1 MKPITLERLQSLAAA
16 RPTDAST
23 PEATEKDECDMAEP
37 LLSNGMS
44 DEFRAFLDDEEQID
58 TVLSESLELLD

>member
-1 MKPITLERLQSLAAA
+1 
-16 RPTDAST
+16 
-23 PEATEKDECDMAEP
+23 MAEP